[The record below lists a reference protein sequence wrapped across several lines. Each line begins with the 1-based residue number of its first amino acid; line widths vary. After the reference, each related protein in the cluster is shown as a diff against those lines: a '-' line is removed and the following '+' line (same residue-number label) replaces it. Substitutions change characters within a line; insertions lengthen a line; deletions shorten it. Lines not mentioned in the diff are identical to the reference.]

1 MAEDDRSI
9 PATQFPQEPSFDLRF
24 PPLPSTVAEVT
35 RLLTQDSGE
44 PDVQRL
50 ADIVNADLVVA
61 ASVLRRVNSAYYGL
75 RRRIGDVRQAVF
87 LLGYLEVCNIVLTA
101 GMMKLRD
108 VVSNDEQTTIF
119 DQILCRSIGAAYYT
133 RKLATLLDLAQASSA
148 FTIGLLQPIG
158 RLVLLYNRPDDYEAL
173 WFNGGA
179 CLPPSVEQE
188 RSIFGTDYT
197 AVGAMAL
204 EEWQLPQAYCDVL
217 RHYLVPG
224 RLEEPT
230 WRPIALA
237 LTVGMAA
244 TEQLCLSASPVRT
257 SSFKPGPT
265 LPALL
270 RTARSELTAEE
281 VVTLLE
287 REQQQVRTYIDE
299 MMQP

>member
-24 PPLPSTVAEVT
+24 PPLPSTIAEVS

-75 RRRIGDVRQAVF
+75 RRHIGDVRQAVF

-108 VVSNDEQTTIF
+108 VVSNEEQTTIF
-119 DQILCRSIGAAYYT
+119 DQILRHSIGTAYFT
-133 RKLATLLDLAQASSA
+133 RRLATLLDLEHASSA
-148 FTIGLLQPIG
+148 FTVGLLHPIG

-173 WFNGGA
+173 WFIEDA
-179 CLPPSVEQE
+179 PAPPSVEQE
-188 RSIFGTDYT
+188 RSIFGTDH
-197 AVGAMAL
+197 AVVGAMAL
-204 EEWQLPQAYCDVL
+204 EEWQLPPAYCDVL
-217 RHYLVPG
+217 RHYLDP
-224 RLEEPT
+224 RHLQEPS
-230 WRPIALA
+230 WRSIALA
-237 LTVGMAA
+237 LNLGMAA
-244 TEQLCLSASPVRT
+244 TEQLCLSASDAT
-257 SSFKPGPT
+257 FEPGQA

-270 RTARSELTAEE
+270 RATRSELTAED

-287 REQQQVRTYIDE
+287 REQQQVRNYIDA
-299 MMQP
+299 MVQL